1 MVYLRGKYYS
11 LGKIAV
17 PCSAACLNL
26 DLIASAEASDFL
38 SSNIKSIGR
47 MFGLEIVFSCSFL
60 LADA

>member
-1 MVYLRGKYYS
+1 MVYLRGKGYS

-26 DLIASAEASDFL
+26 DVIASAAASDFL

-47 MFGLEIVFSCSFL
+47 ILGLEIVFSSSFL